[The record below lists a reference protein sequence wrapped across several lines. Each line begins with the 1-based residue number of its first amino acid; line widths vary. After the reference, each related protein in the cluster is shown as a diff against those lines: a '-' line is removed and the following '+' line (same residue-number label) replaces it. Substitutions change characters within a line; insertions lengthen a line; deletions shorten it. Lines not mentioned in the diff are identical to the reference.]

1 MAVLTQDPIT
11 PNQST
16 RNNAVADR
24 LAKKIARMRRKKMKD
39 VRPIVTQKSM
49 AWVNIDRS
57 QLLTEATAASCSAS
71 NNALGYKGSNFKTGV

>member
-1 MAVLTQDPIT
+1 MAVLIQDPTT

-16 RNNAVADR
+16 RNDAVAVR

-49 AWVNIDRS
+49 AWVKIDRS
-57 QLLTEATAASCSAS
+57 QFLTEVTAASCSAS
-71 NNALGYKGSNFKTGV
+71 NSALGHKGSDFKI